1 MDTRTV
7 QKGMILITARDQT
20 SQLGSEFHVAGESSL
35 ENPTAN
41 TKLRPGLCWPNP
53 KRLISNHCVSCSEGS
68 FYVFSF
74 CLLFFFCHLYFYHT
88 PPAQGS
94 EGAVTGAFVGGA
106 FYEDIA
112 Y

>member
-1 MDTRTV
+1 MCF
-7 QKGMILITARDQT
+7 L
-20 SQLGSEFHVAGESSL
+20 F
-35 ENPTAN
+35 
-41 TKLRPGLCWPNP
+41 
-53 KRLISNHCVSCSEGS
+53 
-68 FYVFSF
+68 VF
-74 CLLFFFCHLYFYHT
+74 CFFFCHLYFYHT